1 MIKAVK
7 NPPETILLIC
17 KAVLCFFGKDPSE
30 DAWKQ
35 FLIELKEPHAFI
47 AKMRSIDVSNITIE
61 DIEDANTFIKDLT
74 EESVKAKSASAF

>member
-1 MIKAVK
+1 M
-7 NPPETILLIC
+7 
-17 KAVLCFFGKDPSE
+17 
-30 DAWKQ
+30 
-35 FLIELKEPHAFI
+35 IELKEPHAFI